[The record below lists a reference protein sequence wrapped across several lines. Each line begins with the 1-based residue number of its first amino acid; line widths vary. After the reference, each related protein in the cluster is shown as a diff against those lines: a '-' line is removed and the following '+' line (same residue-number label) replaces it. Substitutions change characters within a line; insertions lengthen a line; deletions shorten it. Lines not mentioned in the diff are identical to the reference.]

1 MSFLQLSPGTVECLG
16 WVLVHSVWQL
26 TIVALLAAILGR
38 SMRHPA
44 IWWLSHR
51 VRTERENCCCDDAA
65 VGVTSDRLEY
75 GRALLA
81 LADMRGSKP
90 SLTLG
95 ANSGS
100 LVDRIR
106 RLVGAEQRNT
116 LAGGRPLGLA
126 LAAVLAGLMVPGL
139 GVHGAAEA
147 DEADET
153 DETEEVEWARPSHG
167 LVCRILPVDPA
178 MDEQAVSMKKWD
190 QKYSTSGNT
199 TFAVELKN
207 VSDRPIKL
215 VGVRHAATNKKH
227 AGQSNSNSYGP
238 HLFHFEFTHA
248 DGRPLGEASRQFAV
262 RTQPMF
268 LTDMSTH
275 LLAPNETLKV
285 LLRPAKF
292 ERSTEYR
299 IPPGKFRV
307 NVRYREPRL
316 VWGPEKDGLQ
326 AALEVVVPPDAG
338 DPTSKPGVLVGT
350 SLYGT
355 FHVKNVGDKTIT
367 FVSESGRQG
376 DTVHVTDAGGRDEES
391 RKDRTAPSR
400 PIG

>member
-51 VRTERENCCCDDAA
+51 VRTERENCCDDAA

-90 SLTLG
+90 SLALG

-100 LVDRIR
+100 LVGRIR

-126 LAAVLAGLMVPGL
+126 LAAVLAGLMVLGL
-139 GVHGAAEA
+139 GVHGAA
-147 DEADET
+147 EADET

-227 AGQSNSNSYGP
+227 AGNRIPIVMGPIFFTSNSPMPMAAHS
-238 HLFHFEFTHA
+238 E
-248 DGRPLGEASRQFAV
+248 RPRGNLRSVHSLCSSPTCRLTCSR
-262 RTQPMF
+262 RMK
-268 LTDMSTH
+268 L
-275 LLAPNETLKV
+275 
-285 LLRPAKF
+285 
-292 ERSTEYR
+292 
-299 IPPGKFRV
+299 
-307 NVRYREPRL
+307 
-316 VWGPEKDGLQ
+316 
-326 AALEVVVPPDAG
+326 
-338 DPTSKPGVLVGT
+338 
-350 SLYGT
+350 
-355 FHVKNVGDKTIT
+355 
-367 FVSESGRQG
+367 
-376 DTVHVTDAGGRDEES
+376 
-391 RKDRTAPSR
+391 
-400 PIG
+400 

>member
-1 MSFLQLSPGTVECLG
+1 
-16 WVLVHSVWQL
+16 
-26 TIVALLAAILGR
+26 
-38 SMRHPA
+38 
-44 IWWLSHR
+44 
-51 VRTERENCCCDDAA
+51 
-65 VGVTSDRLEY
+65 
-75 GRALLA
+75 
-81 LADMRGSKP
+81 
-90 SLTLG
+90 
-95 ANSGS
+95 
-100 LVDRIR
+100 
-106 RLVGAEQRNT
+106 
-116 LAGGRPLGLA
+116 
-126 LAAVLAGLMVPGL
+126 
-139 GVHGAAEA
+139 
-147 DEADET
+147 
-153 DETEEVEWARPSHG
+153 
-167 LVCRILPVDPA
+167 
-178 MDEQAVSMKKWD
+178 
-190 QKYSTSGNT
+190 
-199 TFAVELKN
+199 
-207 VSDRPIKL
+207 
-215 VGVRHAATNKKH
+215 
-227 AGQSNSNSYGP
+227 
-238 HLFHFEFTHA
+238 
-248 DGRPLGEASRQFAV
+248 
-262 RTQPMF
+262 MF

-307 NVRYREPRL
+307 NVWYRGPRQEVLDELKRQMPDRPQPDDAWKHSVTSNSVGIWVAPDKHYREPRL